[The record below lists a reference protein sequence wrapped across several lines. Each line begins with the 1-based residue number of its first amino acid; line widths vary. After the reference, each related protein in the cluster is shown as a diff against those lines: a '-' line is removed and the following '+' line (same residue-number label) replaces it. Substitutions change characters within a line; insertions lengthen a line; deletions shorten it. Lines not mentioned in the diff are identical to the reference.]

1 MSADDPLYRQ
11 LRFAL
16 FLQVA
21 GAVMFGFA
29 FVVRAVALG
38 FEPVTAI
45 FGVITLAIVGT
56 AVLTWRKLR
65 DLRSPTG

>member
-11 LRFAL
+11 LRFAF

-21 GAVMFGFA
+21 GATMFGIA
-29 FVVRAVALG
+29 FVVRAINLG

-45 FGVITLAIVGT
+45 FGLVTLIIVAAAIFT
-56 AVLTWRKLR
+56 RRKMR
-65 DLRSPTG
+65 DLAG